1 LSWFITKEISSFA
14 YVVIF
19 SGALM
24 GISMGMQIVVSIY
37 QMWFYSRN
45 DDDPLNL

>member
-1 LSWFITKEISSFA
+1 
-14 YVVIF
+14 
-19 SGALM
+19 
-24 GISMGMQIVVSIY
+24 MGMQIVVSIY